1 MAEELT
7 DEAREF
13 AERMFTLARDGRTA
27 ELSAYVDAGLPVDLA
42 NHNGDTL
49 LILAAYHEHP
59 DTVRA
64 LLERGA
70 DVTRTN
76 QRGQDAL
83 TSATFKQDAESVRAL
98 LAAGADPDAGTP
110 SARATAQYFDL
121 TEMAKL
127 FG

>member
-1 MAEELT
+1 MSELT
-7 DEAREF
+7 PDELALLRGVF
-13 AERMFTLARDGRTA
+13 DLARAGDA
-27 ELSAYVDAGLPVDLA
+27 DALAWHLDAGVPA
-42 NHNGDTL
+42 NLTNGQGDTL

-76 QRGQDAL
+76 LRGQNAL
-83 TSATFKQDAESVRAL
+83 TSATFKQDVETVRAL
-98 LAAGADPDAGTP
+98 LEAGADPDAGTP
-110 SARATAQYFDL
+110 SARATAQHFDL
-121 TEMAKL
+121 PDMVKL

>member
-7 DEAREF
+7 DEALEF
-13 AERMFTLARDGRTA
+13 AEKMFTLAREGHTEHLA
-27 ELSAYVDAGLPVDLA
+27 AYIDAGLPVDLA

-49 LILAAYHEHP
+49 LILAAYHGHP

-70 DVTRTN
+70 DITRTN
-76 QRGQDAL
+76 RRGQNAL
-83 TSATFKQDAESVRAL
+83 TSATFKQDVETVRAL
-98 LAAGADPDAGTP
+98 QAGADPDAGTP
-110 SARATAQYFDL
+110 SARATAEHFTL
-121 TEMAKL
+121 PEVAKL